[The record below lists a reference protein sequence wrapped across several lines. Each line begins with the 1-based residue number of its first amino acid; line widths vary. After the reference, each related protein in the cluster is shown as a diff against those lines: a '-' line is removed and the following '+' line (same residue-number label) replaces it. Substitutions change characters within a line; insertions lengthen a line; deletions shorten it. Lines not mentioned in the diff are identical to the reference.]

1 MYVGGG
7 STWLFTLMLELVK
20 AMPDGSHRHTI
31 LLATVHSPSYSRTYA
46 AQATR
51 DDIYDRIYMTDMLH
65 KGSENTE
72 WQSTAANNHSGY
84 LSWTPDAHTLSY
96 LYPAR
101 DC

>member
-1 MYVGGG
+1 
-7 STWLFTLMLELVK
+7 
-20 AMPDGSHRHTI
+20 MPDGSHRHTI
-31 LLATVHSPSYSRTYA
+31 LLATVHSSSIA
-46 AQATR
+46 ARMLYRLHTT
-51 DDIYDRIYMTDMLH
+51 IYMTDMLH